1 VVRAVR
7 VEETEAFVP
16 ARGGRTTVSRPTPA
30 ATATW
35 QRLFGRSDRM
45 RRMAE
50 TVRAAA
56 DSERPVLI
64 QGETGT
70 GKERVAEAMH
80 ALSPRWRGP
89 LVKVRCSSLEP
100 TQVEAELFGNQPHG
114 DTAAVRTTRGQ
125 FDVAQGGSLLL
136 DDVDGLPVGFH
147 DRLLGVLDD
156 GAFVRRGGSS
166 HIATDAR
173 IIAVTQRDLS
183 DLAQRGAFSPRLY
196 ARLAGDRIVLPPLR
210 DRREEIGALAE
221 AFRQEFCRDHPFQR
235 GPFAP
240 ETIDLMG
247 RYSWPGNVRELENF
261 VKRYVVLGDEPGLQ
275 EVLRRRV

>member
-1 VVRAVR
+1 
-7 VEETEAFVP
+7 VEVEPGAFTP

-35 QRLFGRSDRM
+35 QRLFGRSERM
-45 RRMAE
+45 RRVAE
-50 TVRAAA
+50 SVRAAA

-64 QGETGT
+64 EGETGT

-80 ALSPRWRGP
+80 ALSPRWRGA

-100 TQVEAELFGNQPHG
+100 TQVEVEFFGHEPRGGG
-114 DTAAVRTTRGQ
+114 DAGRTTRGQ

-136 DDVDGLPVGFH
+136 DDVDALPVSFQDG
-147 DRLLGVLDD
+147 LLGVLED
-156 GAFVRRGGSS
+156 GTFLRRGGSGP
-166 HIATDAR
+166 IATDAR
-173 IIAVTQRDLS
+173 VIAVTQRDLS
-183 DLAQRGAFSPRLY
+183 DLAERAEFSRRLY
-196 ARLAGDRIVLPPLR
+196 ARLAADRILLPPLR
-210 DRREEIGALAE
+210 DRGEEIGALAE

-240 ETIDLMG
+240 ETIELME
-247 RYSWPGNVRELENF
+247 RYAWPGNVRELENF